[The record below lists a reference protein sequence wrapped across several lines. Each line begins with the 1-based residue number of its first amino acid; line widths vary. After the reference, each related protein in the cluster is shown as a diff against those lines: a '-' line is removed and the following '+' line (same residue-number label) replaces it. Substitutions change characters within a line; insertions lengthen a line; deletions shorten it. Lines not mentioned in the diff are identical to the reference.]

1 MNEDIAY
8 PPPHYHLTFT
18 TLSAHAACHIRR
30 IVRTF
35 LAMWDMPHLDEAA
48 GLAVTE
54 LLANVIKHVP
64 GASCTVVLLA
74 EEGKLRVEVG
84 DASPVVPVKRAAGPW
99 DESGRGLEMV
109 ELVTDAWGVERNTRG
124 PGKKV
129 WFELKA

>member
-1 MNEDIAY
+1 VNEDIAY

-18 TLSAHAACHIRR
+18 ALSAHAARHIRR

-35 LAMWDMPHLDEAA
+35 LAMWDMPHLEEAA

-84 DASPVVPVKRAAGPW
+84 DASPVVPAKRAVA
-99 DESGRGLEMV
+99 
-109 ELVTDAWGVERNTRG
+109 T
-124 PGKKV
+124 PG
-129 WFELKA
+129 ETCPRRSSPSTPTPRLCAQ

>member
-18 TLSAHAACHIRR
+18 ALSAHAACHIRR
-30 IVRTF
+30 IVRTY
-35 LAMWDMPHLDEAA
+35 LAMWDMPHLAEPA

-64 GASCTVVLLA
+64 DRSCTVALLA
-74 EEGKLRVEVG
+74 QEGKLRVEVG
-84 DASPVVPVKRAAGPW
+84 DGSAAVPAKRAAGPW
-99 DESGRGLEMV
+99 DENGRGLAMV
-109 ELVTDAWGVERNTRG
+109 ELVTDAWGVERTPG
-124 PGKKV
+124 APGKTV

>member
-18 TLSAHAACHIRR
+18 ALSAHAARHIRR
-30 IVRTF
+30 MVRTY
-35 LAMWDMPHLDEAA
+35 LAMWGMPHLAEPA

-64 GASCTVVLLA
+64 GRSCTVVLLA

-84 DASPVVPVKRAAGPW
+84 DASPDVPVRRAAGPW
-99 DESGRGLEMV
+99 DETGRGLTMV
-109 ELVTDAWGVERNTRG
+109 EQVTDAWGVERNTG
-124 PGKKV
+124 APGKKV